1 MHCEEVHTADGSG
14 VIKVCVWSDPSKK
27 TGSSITGKQVQVQ
40 EGGYKTELV
49 IIDLSDGEVCVESTV
64 DDSKFRE
71 LLETIDYYDEFKNPD
86 FNKFLECMRSFLI
99 IE

>member
-1 MHCEEVHTADGSG
+1 VR
-14 VIKVCVWSDPSKK
+14 VWGDPLKK
-27 TGSSITGKQVQVQ
+27 TELSITCRQVQ
-40 EGGYKTELV
+40 EGQCKTELV
-49 IIDLSDGEVCVESTV
+49 IIDFSDGVVCVESTV

-86 FNKFLECMRSFLI
+86 FNKFLECLRSFLI